1 MRCFISVILVEPEGK
16 DLQQCLISGKRLQSE
31 HDGYLPTIA
40 EGIKLKEVCN
50 FLRYRLFI
58 TLTSTSIRNA

>member
-1 MRCFISVILVEPEGK
+1 MSTKFEIKHNIMQYFITVVLVEPEGK
-16 DLQQCLISGKRLQSE
+16 DLRQCLISGKRLQWE

-50 FLRYRLFI
+50 FL
-58 TLTSTSIRNA
+58 